1 MPLKN
6 GDWHT
11 QVLLRHS
18 KESWKKAPAW
28 YSKPCRQGS
37 SESETWASK
46 VFQRITAFTRW
57 VNKNWVPI
65 PNPAKRNGW
74 FHPKPSKNHKKMDG
88 FPLKTIKIIGK
99 KHWKS
104 LQPGY
109 GVPLG
114 RWSMSSS
121 WDRYP
126 TFAKGDNGNIQ
137 TAATQ
142 RLSHVSYTELISIYI
157 YIYTYINII

>member
-1 MPLKN
+1 MD
-6 GDWHT
+6 GFI
-11 QVLLRHS
+11 QS
-18 KESWKKAPAW
+18 
-28 YSKPCRQGS
+28 
-37 SESETWASK
+37 
-46 VFQRITAFTRW
+46 
-57 VNKNWVPI
+57 
-65 PNPAKRNGW
+65 
-74 FHPKPSKNHKKMDG
+74 HPKIIKKMDG

-104 LQPGY
+104 FQPGY

-142 RLSHVSYTELISIYI
+142 RLSHVPYT
-157 YIYTYINII
+157 